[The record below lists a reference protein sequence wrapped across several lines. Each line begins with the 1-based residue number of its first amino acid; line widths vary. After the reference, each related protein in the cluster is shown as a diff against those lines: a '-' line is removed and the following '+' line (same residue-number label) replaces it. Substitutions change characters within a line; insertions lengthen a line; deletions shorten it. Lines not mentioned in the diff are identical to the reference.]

1 MKSDSYMTSCRTPNE
16 VQWKAE
22 EAVGTTDG
30 LAVHSIVV
38 AMNLPHTV
46 CIHIVEIRF
55 LYTILQRTKLERQY
69 TAIALPAFLHG

>member
-1 MKSDSYMTSCRTPNE
+1 MTLCRTPNK

-38 AMNLPHTV
+38 AMHLPHTV

-55 LYTILQRTKLERQY
+55 LYTILQRTKLARQY